1 MADKVRIIE
10 YEIVAWA
17 DLCLMGSLAAIVEE
31 KMGVVPDVGVLR
43 CTVRGMTK
51 LTFIGKSAATRA
63 LVASGKAGD
72 PSGVPLPKKDFPVML
87 EGWPN
92 GLGAR

>member
-1 MADKVRIIE
+1 VADKVRVIE

-17 DLCLMGSLAAIVEE
+17 DLQLMGSLAALVEE
-31 KMGVVPDVGVLR
+31 RMGVVPEVGVLR
-43 CTVRGMTK
+43 CTARGTTK
-51 LTFIGKSAATRA
+51 LTFIGTAAATRA
-63 LVASGKAGD
+63 LVASGQAGD
-72 PSGVPLPKKDFPVML
+72 PSGLLLPKKDFPVML

>member
-17 DLCLMGSLAAIVEE
+17 DLLLMGSLAAIVEG
-31 KMGVVPDVGVLR
+31 KMGVVPEVGVLR
-43 CTVRGMTK
+43 CTARGLTK
-51 LTFIGKSAATRA
+51 VTFIGQSAATRA
-63 LVASGKAGD
+63 LVASGKAAD
-72 PSGVPLPKKDFPVML
+72 PSGLLLPKKDFPVMM